1 MDEKKE
7 KVQIITLGILVLLF
21 ILGISLKSL
30 NTMLIATVLL
40 CASNVIFAM
49 FDLKENI
56 IFFIFNITFFTL
68 VLGKNTIYMITG
80 KKWYSQFTNSA
91 KIETIAVIF
100 IALFSLKAGQLIFG
114 KIIKKQDKHRFKKP
128 SYDFLVKRKA
138 YIEKITLV
146 AFYITLLCIYIVEL
160 EKLIFV
166 WQNSSYLALYK
177 NFNSSI
183 PGFITKIADM
193 NFLFLAM
200 YLATF
205 PKQKSLKKVFI
216 PYGIYLVMSLL
227 VGVRGPLVIKSIFIG
242 IYLFIRQSKFE
253 NEVYYT
259 KKRVIILIVT
269 LFVAMAFLSMYN
281 LWRNRLKI
289 KKFSIIHYAEQ
300 FFVDQGTS
308 GDTLAYAIQNKNKLK
323 DLKQHYTFGFFINNF
338 RYGTIA
344 KIFGI
349 SKVHNTDKI
358 SVALHDNNLGA
369 SISYMVLG
377 NRYLNG
383 EGLGTQ
389 YLAELYIDYSFIG
402 IIIYNFLLGGIMVS
416 CTKTDTRN
424 WVVFTIILFLI
435 PEAIYLPRQFAA
447 DIIIYFISLKVYM
460 QFGIVLLLSEIF
472 YKYNKKGSLNYEN
485 SLDS

>member
-1 MDEKKE
+1 MGEKKE

-49 FDLKENI
+49 FNLKGNI

-80 KKWYSQFTNSA
+80 KNWYAQFTNIA

-100 IALFSLKAGQLIFG
+100 MALFSLKAGQLIFE
-114 KIIKKQDKHRFKKP
+114 KIIKKQEKHRFKGN
-128 SYDFLVKRKA
+128 SYEFFIKRKT
-138 YIEKITLV
+138 YIEKITLA

-166 WQNSSYLALYK
+166 WKNSSYLALYK
-177 NFNSSI
+177 NFKSSI
-183 PGFITKIADM
+183 PYFISKTADM
-193 NFLFLAM
+193 NFLFLSM

-205 PKQKSLKKVFI
+205 PKPKKLGKVFI
-216 PYGIYLVMSLL
+216 PYGVYLVLSLL

-242 IYLFIRQSKFE
+242 IYLFIRQSKFQ

-259 KKRVIILIVT
+259 KKRVIILMVV

-281 LWRNRLKI
+281 LWRNRLTI

-300 FFVDQGTS
+300 FFIDQGTS
-308 GDTLAYAIQNKNKLK
+308 GDTLAYSIQNKNKLR

-338 RYGTIA
+338 RYGTIS

-369 SISYMVLG
+369 SISYIVLG

-402 IIIYNFLLGGIMVS
+402 IIIYNFLLGGIMIL
-416 CTKTDTRN
+416 CTKTDTKN
-424 WVVFTIILFLI
+424 WALYTIILFLI

-447 DIIIYFISLKVYM
+447 DVIIHFISLTAYL
-460 QFGIVLLLSEIF
+460 QFGLVLLLSEIYF
-472 YKYNKKGSLNYEN
+472 KFNKKEKV
-485 SLDS
+485 

>member
-1 MDEKKE
+1 MGEKKE

-49 FDLKENI
+49 FNLKENI

-80 KKWYSQFTNSA
+80 KNWYAQFTNIA

-100 IALFSLKAGQLIFG
+100 MALFSLKAGQLIF
-114 KIIKKQDKHRFKKP
+114 
-128 SYDFLVKRKA
+128 
-138 YIEKITLV
+138 EKITLA

-166 WQNSSYLALYK
+166 WKNSSYLALYK
-177 NFNSSI
+177 NFKSSI
-183 PGFITKIADM
+183 PYFISKTADM
-193 NFLFLAM
+193 NFLFLSM

-205 PKQKSLKKVFI
+205 PKPKKLGKVFI
-216 PYGIYLVMSLL
+216 PYGVYLVLSLL

-242 IYLFIRQSKFE
+242 IYLFIRQSKFQ

-259 KKRVIILIVT
+259 KKRVIILMVV

-281 LWRNRLKI
+281 LWRNRLTI

-300 FFVDQGTS
+300 FFIDQGTS
-308 GDTLAYAIQNKNKLK
+308 GDTLAYSIQNKNKLR

-338 RYGTIA
+338 RYGTIS

-369 SISYMVLG
+369 SISYIVLG

-402 IIIYNFLLGGIMVS
+402 IIIYNFLLGGIMIL
-416 CTKTDTRN
+416 CTKTDTKN
-424 WVVFTIILFLI
+424 WALYTIILFLI

-447 DIIIYFISLKVYM
+447 DVIIHFISLTAYL
-460 QFGIVLLLSEIF
+460 QFGLVLLLSEIYF
-472 YKYNKKGSLNYEN
+472 KFNKKEKV
-485 SLDS
+485 